1 LRVLGLEFKVRGCGL
16 GVELGLGV
24 GFDEARSLLAVFRAH
39 QTGETKQTE
48 AEPGTSLIRNSGIL
62 CPYSRTMHRAL
73 WWVLGRGRLLMS
85 EVPLQDSAVDSPCSL
100 QTWI

>member
-1 LRVLGLEFKVRGCGL
+1 MCL

-48 AEPGTSLIRNSGIL
+48 AEPGTSLIRNSGLL
-62 CPYSRTMHRAL
+62 CPYSRTTHRAL

-100 QTWI
+100 QTWN